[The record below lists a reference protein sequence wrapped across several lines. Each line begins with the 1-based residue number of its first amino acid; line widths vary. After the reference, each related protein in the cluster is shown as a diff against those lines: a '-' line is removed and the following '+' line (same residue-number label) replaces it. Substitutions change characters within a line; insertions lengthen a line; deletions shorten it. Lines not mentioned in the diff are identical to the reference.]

1 MIYKHWG
8 WGGATIY
15 KDGEKIISKRKA
27 TKAEIQEAE
36 KKRQAEL
43 AEDQSYIARE
53 IKKNRTTYSDIL
65 NRTATPFEAAYI
77 EFSHQCAVADFMKV
91 KRPKPPKIFSEKYTN
106 EQMSDFLEMIPK
118 NKFYRAHIHKL
129 RYKN

>member
-1 MIYKHWG
+1 MGHERPSGRCRHVASFTLYVVGVCINRIG
-8 WGGATIY
+8 T
-15 KDGEKIISKRKA
+15 
-27 TKAEIQEAE
+27 
-36 KKRQAEL
+36 
-43 AEDQSYIARE
+43 DQSYIARE

-91 KRPKPPKIFSEKYTN
+91 KRPKPPAIFSEKYTN

-118 NKFYRAHIHKL
+118 NKFYRAHIQKL
-129 RYKN
+129 RYES